1 MPAVSNSTPLIF
13 LAKIGKIQLLQ
24 NLFENVLIPR
34 EVYSEVVEQGKK
46 RSYPDSLLVQELVQK
61 GFIVV
66 KNVEIAVLKD
76 ANIEEGEKAAV
87 SLAMKENIKDIL
99 IDEAKVRR
107 MAEFLGLRPRG
118 TLWILSRTYEEN
130 LISKEEFKTSI
141 FELLDKGYRI
151 KEEILIEILREL
163 ESCE

>member
-13 LAKIGKIQLLQ
+13 LAKMGKIQLLQ

-46 RSYPDSLLVQELVQK
+46 RSYSDSLLIEELVRK
-61 GFIVV
+61 GFIVT
-66 KNVEIAVLKD
+66 KNVDITVLKD
-76 ANIEEGEKAAV
+76 ANIEEGEKAAI
-87 SLAMKENIKDIL
+87 SLAVKENIKDIL

-118 TLWILSRTYEEN
+118 TLWILSRAYEEN
-130 LISKEEFKTSI
+130 LVSKEEFKTSI
-141 FELLDKGYRI
+141 FELLGKGYRI
-151 KEEILIEILREL
+151 KEEILVEILREL